1 MQKGL
6 ITMYKCKNC
15 NFDFQFPEVKLPDAG
30 MPYGI
35 LGKRKMREIRFCPE
49 CMSVD
54 IEKVEVEKAV

>member
-1 MQKGL
+1 
-6 ITMYKCKNC
+6 MYKCNKC
-15 NFDFQFPEVKLPDAG
+15 KSEFMFPEVKLPDAG